1 MQGAWTKW
9 APSSEKTRLVGAHF
23 SGGPIGTFIISQL
36 AGFIGHS
43 YGWEPIFQVS
53 GAVNLIFVVFWCFLV
68 YDSPETHPYITT
80 EERDFIGK
88 SLLYNCGFPQ
98 TH

>member
-9 APSSEKTRLVGAHF
+9 APSSEKSRLVGAHF
-23 SGGPIGTFIISQL
+23 AGGPIGTFLINQL
-36 AGFIGHS
+36 AGFVGDA
-43 YGWEPIFQVS
+43 YGWEPIFKVS
-53 GAVNLIFVVFWCFLV
+53 GVLNLLFVFFWCFLV

-88 SLLYNCGFPQ
+88 SLLHNCGSSDK
-98 TH
+98 

>member
-9 APSSEKTRLVGAHF
+9 APSSEKSRLVGAHF
-23 SGGPIGTFIISQL
+23 SGGPIGTFLINQL
-36 AGFIGHS
+36 AGFVGDA
-43 YGWEPIFQVS
+43 YGWEPIFKVS
-53 GAVNLIFVVFWCFLV
+53 GVLNLLFVVCWCFLV

-88 SLLYNCGFPQ
+88 SLLHNCGSSDK
-98 TH
+98 